1 MTRTLVEIWMK
12 MSTRRKTSSI
22 RGDAT
27 LNQSLIQQVPGIG
40 MPQTYDNVL
49 DYDKYV
55 QNRPQ
60 PMTSTNI
67 GLSSKTG
74 KSLRSLNQTCDGE
87 KGKLKVS
94 ECRMNL
100 WGE

>member
-1 MTRTLVEIWMK
+1 M
-12 MSTRRKTSSI
+12 
-22 RGDAT
+22 
-27 LNQSLIQQVPGIG
+27 PGIG

-74 KSLRSLNQTCDGE
+74 KSLRSLNQTCDNQITRWPIKIFKIIETFFFSTNNQYEYCLGSID
-87 KGKLKVS
+87 GIH
-94 ECRMNL
+94 
-100 WGE
+100 WGIE